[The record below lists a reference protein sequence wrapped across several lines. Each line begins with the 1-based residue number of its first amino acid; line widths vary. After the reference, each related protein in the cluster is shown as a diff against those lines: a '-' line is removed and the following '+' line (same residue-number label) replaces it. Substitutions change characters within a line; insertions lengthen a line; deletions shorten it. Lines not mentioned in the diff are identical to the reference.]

1 MINFVDSNTS
11 GYIYIYMLINGGRVL
26 EGKRVKKKEIK
37 NISSITEKG

>member
-11 GYIYIYMLINGGRVL
+11 GYIYMLINGGRVL

-37 NISSITEKG
+37 NISGITEKG

>member
-11 GYIYIYMLINGGRVL
+11 GYMLINGGRVL

-37 NISSITEKG
+37 NISGTTEKG